1 MLLANAM
8 SLRNND
14 LDTSNEKCTHVFHSF
29 KLLFSFGHLFG
40 NKHQLDPEESWS
52 KQAIIEARWAVNTQ
66 SYMRNE
72 STIQNGN

>member
-1 MLLANAM
+1 M

-40 NKHQLDPEESWS
+40 NKHKLGPEEGWS
-52 KQAIIEARWAVNTQ
+52 KQAIIEERWTVNTQ